1 MPAGILTKTRDLL
14 IGNSQPVN
22 LTPLPTPTASIR
34 LGPDREIAYD
44 EYGKSDGYP
53 LFYFHD
59 SGSSR
64 LESAFFHRSARN
76 YGYRIL
82 AMDRPGV
89 GCSSYYDLQS
99 AREFGD
105 DVLSL
110 ADRLGI
116 RQFGVMSLGSG
127 GIFALTLAHH
137 APKRVSMVVNLAGL
151 PANVFNENPASSY
164 TVSCINEITP
174 ALVKFL
180 VRLKQS
186 LFPDSPQS
194 LMERLQGYVNF
205 TDRKLLANPRVK
217 RALILDQAEV
227 VRQGYRGLAQDI
239 AICFRKLDFKLEEVS
254 VPTTIWQGTG
264 DRLSQRVDCEYMAA
278 RIPRASYYRIP
289 NRGHYFFITGMD
301 EVFGRLR
308 SYTQIRRALAA

>member
-110 ADRLGI
+110 ADRLG
-116 RQFGVMSLGSG
+116 
-127 GIFALTLAHH
+127 
-137 APKRVSMVVNLAGL
+137 
-151 PANVFNENPASSY
+151 
-164 TVSCINEITP
+164 
-174 ALVKFL
+174 
-180 VRLKQS
+180 
-186 LFPDSPQS
+186 
-194 LMERLQGYVNF
+194 
-205 TDRKLLANPRVK
+205 
-217 RALILDQAEV
+217 
-227 VRQGYRGLAQDI
+227 
-239 AICFRKLDFKLEEVS
+239 
-254 VPTTIWQGTG
+254 
-264 DRLSQRVDCEYMAA
+264 
-278 RIPRASYYRIP
+278 
-289 NRGHYFFITGMD
+289 
-301 EVFGRLR
+301 
-308 SYTQIRRALAA
+308 